1 MGIIVVSGENSNVVR
16 NSVDII
22 RVVRLVCLF
31 ICMFEV
37 FLVKVVVL
45 LVFSS
50 ELVMIVVLLVSSVW
64 LKCFCVF
71 GSFSRL
77 VWLIMLYRVL
87 VVLNI
92 FISMNI
98 SIICSSIV
106 IGVLL
111 LWCSR
116 FGRFSCRKVG
126 VRFGGSEIRFWYCM
140 LFNV

>member
-1 MGIIVVSGENSNVVR
+1 MGIIVVSGENSSVVR
-16 NSVDII
+16 NRVVII
-22 RVVRLVCLF
+22 SVVRLVCLF
-31 ICMFEV
+31 VCMLEV

-50 ELVMIVVLLVSSVW
+50 ELVIMVVLLVSRVW

-71 GSFSRL
+71 GSLSSF
-77 VWLIMLYRVL
+77 VCFIMLYRVL

-92 FISMNI
+92 FISMKI

-116 FGRFSCRKVG
+116 LGRFSCRKVG
-126 VRFGGSEIRFWYCM
+126 VRFGGSDIMLWNCM
-140 LFNV
+140 LFSS